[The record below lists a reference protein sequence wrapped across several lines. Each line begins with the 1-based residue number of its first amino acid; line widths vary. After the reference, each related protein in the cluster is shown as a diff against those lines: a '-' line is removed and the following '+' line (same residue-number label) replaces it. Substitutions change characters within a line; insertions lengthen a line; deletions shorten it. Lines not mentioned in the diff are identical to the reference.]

1 MPQFS
6 PARACQRSPPRAG
19 ASKERLGGAAACA
32 VKRTHLDARM
42 AHKARDTGAD
52 LREGFEVAS
61 VPLFDAATGLWTVTS
76 AEVQPRNRTSALG
89 GHYLC
94 REQREATSPGWW
106 PGGFTPSA

>member
-1 MPQFS
+1 
-6 PARACQRSPPRAG
+6 
-19 ASKERLGGAAACA
+19 
-32 VKRTHLDARM
+32 M

-76 AEVQPRNRTSALG
+76 AEVQPRNRIYALG

-94 REQREATSPGWW
+94 REQRKSHESWVVAWW
-106 PGGFTPSA
+106 LHPVDMTLFDFVTRTCM